1 MNSVIEAAFARAGAV
16 ILSLLVLSVVGISS
30 YFEIPKEAAPDVDI
44 PVTYVSVSYEGISP
58 EDSERLLVKPLEKH
72 LRSVEGLDKRLSN
85 DLSLR
90 GTSLLVALPFS
101 FCNLFVQKHK

>member
-44 PVTYVSVSYEGISP
+44 PGHIC
-58 EDSERLLVKPLEKH
+58 LGQL
-72 LRSVEGLDKRLSN
+72 
-85 DLSLR
+85 
-90 GTSLLVALPFS
+90 
-101 FCNLFVQKHK
+101 